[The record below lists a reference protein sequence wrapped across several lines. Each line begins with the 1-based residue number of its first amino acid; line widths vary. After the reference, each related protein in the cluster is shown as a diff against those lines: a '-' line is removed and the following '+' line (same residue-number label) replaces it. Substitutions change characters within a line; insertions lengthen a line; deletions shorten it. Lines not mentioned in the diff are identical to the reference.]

1 MPMNPGNFRSS
12 VRRSIALRVGMTA
25 ILLGAV
31 FAGITA
37 VTERQRMEEGVVA
50 LARAT
55 AAHWNVTV
63 RDQLDQFGLLKLG
76 ALQDSLDA
84 FMAGNGEQ
92 VLEQGRFVYARVH
105 DADGLELAQL
115 EDTNFISL
123 ENIRQAVDA
132 ADFQPLESDDHFVL
146 RTRLG
151 GRPYVALQISLTDK
165 HGEIRAWLDGIF
177 ALSATEQARLQA
189 NIWRTVLHVFTGI
202 LITGLIL
209 YPVVSQLLG
218 RLSGLTDR
226 LLDANLETIQ
236 VLGGAIAKRDGDTDT
251 HNYRVTVYSIRLAE
265 LVGLKDAQIQA
276 LIKGALLHDV
286 GKLGIR
292 DNVLLK
298 PERLDEAEFEI
309 MKTHVQHGL
318 DITGR
323 ADWLAEAQDVVGGH
337 HEKYDGSGYPGGLS
351 RDAIPLNARIFA
363 IADVFDALTSWRPYK
378 EPISFD
384 DTMEILEK
392 GRGEHFD
399 PRLLDLFTGIAREVY
414 DRFGGLK
421 NDDARGEL
429 GCIIQRYFRRDTAAL
444 MR

>member
-1 MPMNPGNFRSS
+1 MNPGNFRSS
-12 VRRSIALRVGMTA
+12 VRRSIAVRIGMTA
-25 ILLGAV
+25 ILVGAV
-31 FAGITA
+31 FAVITA
-37 VTERQRMEEGVVA
+37 VTERQRMEEGVVT
-50 LARAT
+50 LARST

-63 RDQLDQFGLLKLG
+63 RAQLDQVGLLKPG

-92 VLEQGRFVYARVH
+92 VVEQGRFVYARVQGTN
-105 DADGLELAQL
+105 GLELAQL
-115 EDTNFISL
+115 EDTSFISL
-123 ENIRQAVDA
+123 DTIRQAVA
-132 ADFQPLESDDHFVL
+132 AAGFRSLASDDHFVVSAGL
-146 RTRLG
+146 E
-151 GRPYVALQISLTDK
+151 GRPYIAVQIALTNK
-165 HGEIRAWLDGIF
+165 GGEIRAWLDGIF
-177 ALSATEQARLQA
+177 ALSSTEQARLQA
-189 NIWRTVLHVFTGI
+189 NIWRTVLHVFTGT

-209 YPVVSQLLG
+209 YPVVSRLLDL
-218 RLSGLTDR
+218 LSGLTDR

-236 VLGGAIAKRDGDTDT
+236 VLGGAVAKRDGDTDT
-251 HNYRVTVYSIRLAE
+251 HNDRVTVYSIRLAE
-265 LVGLKDAQIQA
+265 VIGLDDAQIQA

-298 PERLDEAEFEI
+298 PGSLDEEEFEI

-323 ADWLAEAQDVVGGH
+323 AHWLAEAQDVVGAH
-337 HEKYDGSGYPGGLS
+337 HERYDGSGYPNGLA
-351 RDAIPLNARIFA
+351 RDAIPINARIFA
-363 IADVFDALTSWRPYK
+363 IADVFDALTSRRPYK

-414 DRFGGLK
+414 DRFGGVK
-421 NDDARGEL
+421 GDNARGEL
-429 GCIIQRYFRRDTAAL
+429 GRIIQRYFRRGTAAL

>member
-1 MPMNPGNFRSS
+1 MSMNPGNFRSS

-37 VTERQRMEEGVVA
+37 VTERQRMEEGVLA

-55 AAHWNVTV
+55 AAHWNVAV
-63 RDQLDQFGLLKLG
+63 RGQLDRFGLLKPG

-115 EDTNFISL
+115 DDTSFINL
-123 ENIRQAVDA
+123 QKIRQAVDT
-132 ADFQPLESDDHFVL
+132 ADFRPPESGDHFVV

-151 GRPYVALQISLTDK
+151 SRSYVALQIALTNK
-165 HGEIRAWLDGIF
+165 SGEIRAWLDGIF
-177 ALSATEQARLQA
+177 ALSTTEQARLQA

-236 VLGGAIAKRDGDTDT
+236 VLGGAIAKRDCDTDT

-265 LVGLKDAQIQA
+265 VVGLDDVQIQA

-323 ADWLAEAQDVVGGH
+323 ADWLAEAQDVVGAH
-337 HEKYDGSGYPGGLS
+337 HEKYDGSGYPGGLA

-378 EPISFD
+378 EPIAFD

-421 NDDARGEL
+421 SDAARGEL
-429 GCIIQRYFRRDTAAL
+429 GRLIQRYFRRDTAAL

>member
-1 MPMNPGNFRSS
+1 MNPGNFRSS

-63 RDQLDQFGLLKLG
+63 RGQLDRFGLLKLG

-115 EDTNFISL
+115 EDTSFINL
-123 ENIRQAVDA
+123 EKIRQAVDA
-132 ADFQPLESDDHFVL
+132 ADFRPPESDDHFVV

-151 GRPYVALQISLTDK
+151 SRSYVALQIALTNK
-165 HGEIRAWLDGIF
+165 HGEIRAWFDGIF

-189 NIWRTVLHVFTGI
+189 NIWRAVLHVFTGI
-202 LITGLIL
+202 LVTGLIL

-236 VLGGAIAKRDGDTDT
+236 VLGGAIAKRDCDTDT

-265 LVGLKDAQIQA
+265 VVGLDDAQIQA

-323 ADWLAEAQDVVGGH
+323 ADWLAEAQDVVGAH
-337 HEKYDGSGYPGGLS
+337 HEKYDGSGYPGGLA

-399 PRLLDLFTGIAREVY
+399 PRLLDLFTEIAREVY
-414 DRFGGLK
+414 DQFGGLK
-421 NDDARGEL
+421 SDDARGEL
-429 GCIIQRYFRRDTAAL
+429 GRIIQRYFRRDTAAL

>member
-1 MPMNPGNFRSS
+1 MNPGNFRSS

-63 RDQLDQFGLLKLG
+63 RGQLDRFGLLKPG

-115 EDTNFISL
+115 EDTSFISL
-123 ENIRQAVDA
+123 EQIRQAVDA
-132 ADFQPLESDDHFVL
+132 ANFRPPESDDHFVV
-146 RTRLG
+146 RSRLG
-151 GRPYVALQISLTDK
+151 SRSYVALQIALTNK
-165 HGEIRAWLDGIF
+165 HGEIRAWFDGIF

-189 NIWRTVLHVFTGI
+189 NIWRAVLHVFTGI
-202 LITGLIL
+202 LVTGLIL

-218 RLSGLTDR
+218 RLTGLTDR

-236 VLGGAIAKRDGDTDT
+236 VLGGAIAKRDCDTDT

-265 LVGLKDAQIQA
+265 VVGLDDAQIQA

-323 ADWLAEAQDVVGGH
+323 ADWLAEAQDVVGAH
-337 HEKYDGSGYPGGLS
+337 HEKYDGSGYPGGLA

-399 PRLLDLFTGIAREVY
+399 PRLLDLFTEIAREVY
-414 DRFGGLK
+414 DQFGGLK
-421 NDDARGEL
+421 SDDARGEL
-429 GCIIQRYFRRDTAAL
+429 GRIIQRYFRRDTAAL

>member
-1 MPMNPGNFRSS
+1 MNLANFRRS
-12 VRRSIALRVGMTA
+12 VRRAIALRVGMTA
-25 ILLGAV
+25 ILLGTV
-31 FAGITA
+31 FAAITA
-37 VTERQRMEEGVVA
+37 ITERQRMEEAIVV

-55 AAHWNVTV
+55 AAHWNVAV
-63 RDQLDQFGLLKLG
+63 RDQLDQVGLLKPG
-76 ALQDSLDA
+76 ALQDSLAA

-105 DADGLELAQL
+105 DVDGLELAHL
-115 EDTNFISL
+115 KDTSFISL
-123 ENIRQAVDA
+123 DKIRQAVA
-132 ADFQPLESDDHFVL
+132 AAGFRSPESDNHVVAS
-146 RTRLG
+146 TRLG
-151 GRPYVALQISLTDK
+151 DRPYVAIQIALINK

-177 ALSATEQARLQA
+177 ALSASEQARLQA

-202 LITGLIL
+202 LVTGLIL
-209 YPVVSQLLG
+209 YPVVSRLLS

-236 VLGGAIAKRDGDTDT
+236 VLGGAIAKRDCDTDT
-251 HNYRVTVYSIRLAE
+251 HNYRVTVYSIKLAE
-265 LVGLKDAQIQA
+265 VVGLDNAQIQA

-298 PERLDEAEFEI
+298 PGSLDEEEFEI
-309 MKTHVQHGL
+309 MKSHVQHGL

-323 ADWLAEAQDVVGGH
+323 ALWLAEAQDVVGAH
-337 HEKYDGSGYPGGLS
+337 HEKYDGSGYPSGLA

-363 IADVFDALTSWRPYK
+363 IVDVFDALTSRRPYK
-378 EPISFD
+378 KPISFD

-399 PRLLDLFTGIAREVY
+399 PQLLDLFAGIAREVY
-414 DRFGGLK
+414 DRFHGLK
-421 NDDARGEL
+421 GDDARGEL
-429 GCIIQRYFRRDTAAL
+429 GRIIQYYFRRDTAAL

>member
-1 MPMNPGNFRSS
+1 MPRNPGNFRRS
-12 VRRSIALRVGMTA
+12 VRRSIAFRVGMTA

-63 RDQLDQFGLLKLG
+63 RDQLDQFGLLKPG
-76 ALQDSLDA
+76 ALQDSLKA

-115 EDTNFISL
+115 EDTSFISL
-123 ENIRQAVDA
+123 EVIRQAVDA
-132 ADFQPLESDDHFVL
+132 AGFRLPESDDHFVV
-146 RTRLG
+146 RTGLD
-151 GRPYVALQISLTDK
+151 GRPYVALQIALTNK
-165 HGEIRAWLDGIF
+165 QGKIRAWLDGIF

-189 NIWRTVLHVFTGI
+189 NIWRTVLHVLTGI
-202 LITGLIL
+202 LITSLIL

-236 VLGGAIAKRDGDTDT
+236 VLGGAIAKRDGNTDT

-265 LVGLKDAQIQA
+265 VVGLDDAQIRA

-286 GKLGIR
+286 GKLGIP
-292 DNVLLK
+292 DKVLLK
-298 PERLDEAEFEI
+298 PERLDEVEFEI
-309 MKTHVQHGL
+309 MKAHVQHGL

-323 ADWLAEAQDVVGGH
+323 AAWLAEAQDVVGAH
-337 HEKYDGSGYPGGLS
+337 HEKYNGSGYPGGLA

-378 EPISFD
+378 EPISSD
-384 DTMEILEK
+384 DAMEILEK

-414 DRFGGLK
+414 DQFGGLK
-421 NDDARGEL
+421 GDDARGEL
-429 GCIIQRYFRRDTAAL
+429 GRIMQRYFRRDTAAL
-444 MR
+444 MP

>member
-1 MPMNPGNFRSS
+1 MSMNPGNFRSS

-63 RDQLDQFGLLKLG
+63 RGQLDQFGLLKPG
-76 ALQDSLDA
+76 GLQDSLDA

-115 EDTNFISL
+115 EDTSFISL
-123 ENIRQAVDA
+123 EKIRQAVDA
-132 ADFQPLESDDHFVL
+132 ADFRPPESDDHFVV
-146 RTRLG
+146 RSRLG
-151 GRPYVALQISLTDK
+151 SRSYVALQIALTNK
-165 HGEIRAWLDGIF
+165 HGEIRAWFDGIF

-189 NIWRTVLHVFTGI
+189 NIWRAVLHVFTGI
-202 LITGLIL
+202 LVTGLIL

-218 RLSGLTDR
+218 RLTGLTDR

-236 VLGGAIAKRDGDTDT
+236 VLGGAIAKRDCDTDT
-251 HNYRVTVYSIRLAE
+251 HNYRVTVYAIRLAE
-265 LVGLKDAQIQA
+265 AVGLNDAQIQA

-323 ADWLAEAQDVVGGH
+323 ADWLAEAQDVVGAH
-337 HEKYDGSGYPGGLS
+337 HEKYDGSGYPGGLA

-399 PRLLDLFTGIAREVY
+399 PRLLDLFTEIAREVY
-414 DRFGGLK
+414 DQFGGLK
-421 NDDARGEL
+421 SDDARGEL
-429 GCIIQRYFRRDTAAL
+429 GRIIQRYFRRDTAAL